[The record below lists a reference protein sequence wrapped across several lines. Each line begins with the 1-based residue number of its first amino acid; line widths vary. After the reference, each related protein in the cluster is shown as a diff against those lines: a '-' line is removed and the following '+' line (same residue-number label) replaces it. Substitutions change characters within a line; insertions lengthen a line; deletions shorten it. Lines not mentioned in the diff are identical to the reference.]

1 MFVGAGDGPSVI
13 LMAAAPLEDEH
24 AHYPVSEL
32 AVRYSASVEE
42 GVRLRALGLPR

>member
-13 LMAAAPLEDEH
+13 LMAAAPLEDEQ